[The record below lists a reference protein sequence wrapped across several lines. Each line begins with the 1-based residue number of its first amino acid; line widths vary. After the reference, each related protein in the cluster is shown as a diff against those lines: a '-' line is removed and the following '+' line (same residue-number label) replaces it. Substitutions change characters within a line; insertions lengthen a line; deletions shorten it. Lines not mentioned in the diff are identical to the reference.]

1 MLIVHDNAILC
12 IIWLILYVSTVHYSI
27 SAVRSYIYTTC
38 PHLDVVRPS
47 IGMDPFWYSNLGL
60 KDSLGR

>member
-1 MLIVHDNAILC
+1 MLAQHITTLV
-12 IIWLILYVSTVHYSI
+12 LYVPAYINTV
-27 SAVRSYIYTTC
+27 C

-47 IGMDPFWYSNLGL
+47 IGIDPFWYSRLGL

>member
-1 MLIVHDNAILC
+1 MWLCYQTWLMLAGSCVPDEVTLVLVGSRVNNQ
-12 IIWLILYVSTVHYSI
+12 
-27 SAVRSYIYTTC
+27 
-38 PHLDVVRPS
+38 LDVVRPS